1 MGNVLSIIW
10 YKNSHLITAFNLDTK
25 SILFEE
31 SICNLADTLVY
42 NINRTIKKYNVDIHS
57 FKYVA
62 ISYNLKSF
70 TDMRL
75 YYCIALPLAQVLK
88 IKVLDITK
96 DAEEELSYNTNN
108 NEESDMQLLYYLNK
122 VHKIIEDKIKVND
135 FVDIMDP
142 KPIYIGTTKYKK
154 INEQILY

>member
-1 MGNVLSIIW
+1 MKNVLSIIW

-25 SILFEE
+25 SILFTE
-31 SICNLADTLVY
+31 SVYSLADTLVY

-108 NEESDMQLLYYLNK
+108 NEESDMQLLYHLNK
-122 VHKIIEDKIKVND
+122 VHKIIEDKIKRND
-135 FVDIMDP
+135 FVDIMNP

-154 INEQILY
+154 INE

>member
-1 MGNVLSIIW
+1 MKNVLSIIW

-25 SILFEE
+25 SILFTE
-31 SICNLADTLVY
+31 SVYSLADTLVY

-57 FKYVA
+57 FKYVV

-122 VHKIIEDKIKVND
+122 VHKIIEDKIKRND
-135 FVDIMDP
+135 FVDIMNP

-154 INEQILY
+154 INE

>member
-1 MGNVLSIIW
+1 MKNVLSIVW

-25 SILFEE
+25 SILFKER
-31 SICNLADTLVY
+31 ICKLADTLVY
-42 NINRTIKKYNVDIHS
+42 NINHTLKKYNVDIHS

-62 ISYNLKSF
+62 ISYSLKSF

-96 DAEEELSYNTNN
+96 DAEEEWGKNDTNN
-108 NEESDMQLLYYLNK
+108 NEESDMQLLNYLKK
-122 VHKIIEDKIKVND
+122 VNKIIEDKINRND
-135 FVDIMDP
+135 FVDIMNP
-142 KPIYIGTTKYKK
+142 EPIYINTTKYKK
-154 INEQILY
+154 IKE

>member
-1 MGNVLSIIW
+1 MENVLSIAW

-25 SILFEE
+25 TMLFTE
-31 SICNLADTLVY
+31 SVYSLADTLVY
-42 NINRTIKKYNVDIHS
+42 NINCTIKKYNVDIHS
-57 FKYVA
+57 FKYIA

-96 DAEEELSYNTNN
+96 NAEEALSYNTNN
-108 NEESDMQLLYYLNK
+108 NEESDMQLLQYLNK
-122 VHKIIEDKIKVND
+122 LNKIIEDKIKRND
-135 FVDIMDP
+135 FVDIMNP
-142 KPIYIGTTKYKK
+142 KPIYLNTTKYKK
-154 INEQILY
+154 IKD

>member
-25 SILFEE
+25 TILFTE
-31 SICNLADTLVY
+31 SVYSLADTLVY
-42 NINRTIKKYNVDIHS
+42 NIHS

-122 VHKIIEDKIKVND
+122 LHKIIEDKIKRND
-135 FVDIMDP
+135 FVDIVNP

-154 INEQILY
+154 INE

>member
-25 SILFEE
+25 TILFTE
-31 SICNLADTLVY
+31 SVYSLADTLVY
-42 NINRTIKKYNVDIHS
+42 NINCTIKKYNVDIHS
-57 FKYVA
+57 FKYIA

-96 DAEEELSYNTNN
+96 NAEEELSYNTNN
-108 NEESDMQLLYYLNK
+108 DEESDMQLLYYLNN
-122 VHKIIEDKIKVND
+122 VHKIIEDKIKRND
-135 FVDIMDP
+135 FVDITNP

-154 INEQILY
+154 INE

>member
-1 MGNVLSIIW
+1 MKNVLSIVW

-25 SILFEE
+25 TILFTE
-31 SICNLADTLVY
+31 SVYSLADTLVY
-42 NINRTIKKYNVDIHS
+42 NINCTIKKYNVDIHS

-88 IKVLDITK
+88 IKALDITK

-108 NEESDMQLLYYLNK
+108 NEESDMQLHYYLNK
-122 VHKIIEDKIKVND
+122 LHKIIEDKIKGND
-135 FVDIMDP
+135 FVDIMNP

-154 INEQILY
+154 INE

>member
-1 MGNVLSIIW
+1 MKNVLSIIW
-10 YKNSHLITAFNLDTK
+10 YKNSHLITAFNLNTK

-31 SICNLADTLVY
+31 KICNLADTLVY

-96 DAEEELSYNTNN
+96 DAEEELSCNTNN

-122 VHKIIEDKIKVND
+122 VHEIIEDKIKRND
-135 FVDIMDP
+135 FVDIMNP

-154 INEQILY
+154 INE